1 MKQFAISFLLVFFN
15 LHAGNEEPIQQVY
28 FRTGGGRAHKY
39 IVTKDHSVYQLKEI
53 ELRYRYISEWIWGKK
68 LELPPSLS
76 DSWENWTPG
85 SSIQIF
91 SQDKIT
97 KADRENILDPDSL
110 IEYPIALF
118 NISRGTYFFAQKK
131 IIEDPLVDFP
141 AFAFRLGYF
150 NSFNGTNYDIPDLQ
164 SFFWEEWDLQEYR
177 ENFKKLFYSTYKKGM
192 EHGRETLDQ
201 IQKFQQASQMQKMAE
216 EVARLRK
223 DYQDKNSR
231 DEWNRF
237 FDKLSQ
243 PKPSGN

>member
-15 LHAGNEEPIQQVY
+15 LHAGSEEPIQQVY

-39 IVTKDHSVYQLKEI
+39 IVLKDHSVYQLKEL
-53 ELRYRYISEWIWGKK
+53 ELRCRYFSEWIWGKK
-68 LELPPSLS
+68 LELPLSLS

-97 KADRENILDPDSL
+97 KADRENIHDPNSL

-141 AFAFRLGYF
+141 AFAFQLGYF
-150 NSFNGTNYDIPDLQ
+150 NSFNGTNYDIPELQ
-164 SFFWEEWDLQEYR
+164 SFFWEEWDPQEYPQ
-177 ENFKKLFYSTYKKGM
+177 NFKKLFYKCYKNGM
-192 EHGRETLDQ
+192 EHGRQTLDQ
-201 IQKFQQASQMQKMAE
+201 INKFQQSSQMLKMTD

-223 DYQDKNSR
+223 EYENKNSQ

-237 FDKLSQ
+237 LDKLNK